1 MSRNRSTA
9 TIADVAQQ
17 AGVGASTVS
26 RVLNGG
32 QVSGRARARVLAVM
46 DELEY
51 RPRASARSLVTGATG
66 TLALVIPFFTHPS
79 AVQRM
84 RGVLA
89 ALDGTDYNVVV
100 CNVASSEQRDEYLGR
115 GAPLDR
121 SDGLLLVSLAPSDD
135 EVDAFLRSGAP
146 VVVLDA
152 FHPRLPCLTI
162 DDVAGGTLATQHLI
176 DRGHE
181 RIAFIGDRPDPGL
194 GFVSSTRRR
203 DGYRRALE
211 RAGIPVRPE
220 LEREGPHGRH
230 VAHRL
235 TRELLALDEP
245 PTAIFAASDTQ
256 ALGVLEAAGSE
267 GVAVPGD
274 LAVVGFDDLE
284 VAAYVGLTTVRQ
296 PLEESGRRGV
306 ERLVAALAR
315 RGRRAA
321 RGAARARAEGPPDH
335 VIRRQATATRRW
347 RRRPPRASGPPTAI
361 RSSPSGPASNART
374 TGGPTLTTSHWRMS
388 RISSSSRT
396 RPEPATTT

>member
-1 MSRNRSTA
+1 VSRNRSTA
-9 TIADVAQQ
+9 TIADVAEQ

-32 QVSGRARARVLAVM
+32 QVSGNARARVLAAM

-66 TLALVIPFFTHPS
+66 TLALVIPSFTHPS

-89 ALDGTDYNVVV
+89 ALDGTEYGVVV
-100 CNVASSEQRDEYLGR
+100 CNVASPEQRDEYLGR

-121 SDGLLLVSLAPSDD
+121 SDGLLLVSLAPRDD
-135 EVDAFLRSGAP
+135 EVDAFLRWGAP

-162 DDVAGGTLATQHLI
+162 DDVAGGMLATQHLI

-194 GFVSSTRRR
+194 GFVSSVRRR

-220 LEREGPHGRH
+220 LEREGPHGRL

-256 ALGVLEAAGSE
+256 ALGVLEAAGFE

-274 LAVVGFDDLE
+274 LSVVGFDDLE

-296 PLEESGRRGV
+296 PLEESGRRAV
-306 ERLVAALAR
+306 ERLVAALR
-315 RGRRAA
+315 D
-321 RGAARARAEGPPDH
+321 ED
-335 VIRRQATATRRW
+335 VE
-347 RRRPPRASGPPTAI
+347 
-361 RSSPSGPASNART
+361 PSEERLELELKVRRT
-374 TGGPTLTTSHWRMS
+374 T
-388 RISSSSRT
+388 
-396 RPEPATTT
+396 